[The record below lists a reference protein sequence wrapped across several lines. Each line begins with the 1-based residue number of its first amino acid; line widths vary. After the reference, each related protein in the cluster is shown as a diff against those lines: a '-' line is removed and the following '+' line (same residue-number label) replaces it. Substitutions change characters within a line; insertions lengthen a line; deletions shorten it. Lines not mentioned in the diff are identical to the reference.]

1 MAAVAAPYG
10 LRAVNH
16 LGGTPYAGSTRMY
29 PIGTG
34 TATNIYY
41 GDVVNVLA
49 TGLLTQNVTDGNSA
63 GGGGAAA
70 AFVAGTVGIFVGCT
84 YTDPGSNQVVF
95 RQNWPTGTVTADAQA
110 YVVDDPAV
118 IFQAQAN
125 GTVPAS
131 NLGGNIPFAALQATG
146 TGNLLSGNSNTA
158 LLAAGIA
165 ATATIA
171 FRIVDFVESPTS
183 TAGDAFTD
191 LLIKFNQSSHSLN
204 NNGVG
209 I

>member
-1 MAAVAAPYG
+1 MAATAAPYG

-49 TGLLTQNVTDGNSA
+49 TGLLTQNVTT
-63 GGGGAAA
+63 GAVGALTQ
-70 AFVAGTVGIFVGCT
+70 FVVGTVGIFVGCT

-110 YVVDDPAV
+110 YVVDDPHA
-118 IFQAQAN
+118 IFQIQAN
-125 GTVPAS
+125 GTVAQAGLGS
-131 NLGGNIPFAALQATG
+131 NCFLVVQATG
-146 TGNLLSGNSNTA
+146 TGNLLSGNSTTA
-158 LLAAGIA
+158 AVA
-165 ATATIA
+165 ATVQTAAA
-171 FRIVDFVESPTS
+171 FKIVGFVDSPTS
-183 TAGDAFTD
+183 TVGDAFTD
-191 LLIKFNQSSHSLN
+191 LLVKFNPAAHAYT
-204 NNGVG
+204 NGTG